1 MLEKSQVVFG
11 AEKDALTFSGLY
23 LNTKRGALP
32 VAIAKPLSNVTGGG
46 VRVTLDYMGTDIVL
60 AIGYGTYKLTAED
73 TKAYQLVN
81 SLDPRSTRRTTV
93 TALFPRRLSAPRST

>member
-1 MLEKSQVVFG
+1 MKSLRVVFG

-23 LNTKRGALP
+23 LNTERGALP

-60 AIGYGTYKLTAED
+60 AH
-73 TKAYQLVN
+73 
-81 SLDPRSTRRTTV
+81 
-93 TALFPRRLSAPRST
+93 RLRHL

>member
-32 VAIAKPLSNVTGGG
+32 VAIAKPLSNVT
-46 VRVTLDYMGTDIVL
+46 
-60 AIGYGTYKLTAED
+60 AA
-73 TKAYQLVN
+73 A
-81 SLDPRSTRRTTV
+81 
-93 TALFPRRLSAPRST
+93 SA